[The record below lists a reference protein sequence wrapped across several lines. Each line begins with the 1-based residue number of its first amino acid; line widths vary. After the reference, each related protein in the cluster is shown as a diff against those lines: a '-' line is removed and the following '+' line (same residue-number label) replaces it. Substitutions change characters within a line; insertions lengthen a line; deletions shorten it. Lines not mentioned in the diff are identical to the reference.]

1 MVVSGSGAIING
13 GNAGATAHWVEAYGI
28 VGIVGA
34 IACGRRTRRFGVGF
48 TGG

>member
-13 GNAGATAHWVEAYGI
+13 GKAGATAHWVEAYGI

-34 IACGRRTRRFGVGF
+34 IVWGSHTRRFGVGF